1 VFIKPPPNGSLAA
14 NLSLLA
20 TGALAGVVVTWWL
33 VPGRGLDP
41 AFSPPREGSSEPR
54 PSAPRFALITRGVD
68 GPRSSGLK
76 PPPAMTALE
85 RGGHYRKQGAEA
97 AGRDLAGALAAADR
111 IESAQDRLDYVR
123 GVYGVWSDQDPAG
136 ALEHARTGMPAG
148 RLRSEAI
155 GIAMSKWGQDH
166 PREAWMWA
174 EQNLSGPL
182 KERALT
188 DLMMGWTRR
197 NPQEAADW
205 LASTGLTSQ
214 PFFNALPGTWAERDP
229 AAALAWTERLP
240 DGKAKAT
247 AEVAVASTV
256 AADDPAKAA
265 AMFAERIES
274 GDNAAVTISIADI
287 WATTDPAATA
297 SWIDG
302 MAEGPGKSEA
312 AATLA
317 TVWAASDIRAAVG
330 WSGNIGDPSMRGQ
343 VIANIGTTWG
353 AIEPLEALQWLGNLP
368 PAEAAAGITGAMYS
382 WAGTDPV
389 GLREW
394 VDQASGNPLADQ
406 ARRSLGDVLSQQA
419 IPDALDVAMGIDS
432 PEARDAAMARYFRE
446 WRKRDDAS
454 AQDWLDARWAGLPA
468 GTQDALAGVQG
479 QALRPK

>member
-1 VFIKPPPNGSLAA
+1 MLIKPPRNGSLTA

-20 TGALAGVVVTWWL
+20 AGALVGGVVTWWA
-33 VPGRGLDP
+33 VAPRRAEESFASSSDGRLHPRPP
-41 AFSPPREGSSEPR
+41 ASQTALNPREAGGR
-54 PSAPRFALITRGVD
+54 RAT
-68 GPRSSGLK
+68 GLK
-76 PPPAMTALE
+76 PPSAMTALE
-85 RGGHYRKQGAEA
+85 RGEHFRRQGADA
-97 AGRDLAGALAAADR
+97 ALHDLPGALAEADR
-111 IESAQDRLDYVR
+111 IESAQDRLDYYR
-123 GVYGVWSDQDPAG
+123 GLYGNWSDQDPKG
-136 ALEHARTGMPAG
+136 ALEHARTGLPAG
-148 RLRSEAI
+148 QLRSEAI
-155 GIAMSKWGQDH
+155 GIAMSKWGHDH

-214 PFFNALPGTWAERDP
+214 PFFNALPGTWAENDP
-229 AAALAWTERLP
+229 AAALAWTDSLP
-240 DGKAKAT
+240 EGKAKAT

-265 AMFAERIES
+265 EMFAERIDS
-274 GDNAAVTISIADI
+274 GENAAVTISIADV

-317 TVWAASDIRAAVG
+317 TVWAASDIQAAVE
-330 WSGNIGDPSMRGQ
+330 WSGNISDPSMREQ

-353 AIEPLEALQWLGNLP
+353 AIEPYDALEWLDSLP
-368 PAEAAAGITGAMYS
+368 KEQAAAGMTGAMYS

-394 VDQASGNPLADQ
+394 VDQVPDHAWADQ
-406 ARRSLGDVLSQQA
+406 ARMSLGDVLSQQA
-419 IPDALDVAMGIDS
+419 IPDALDVAMGMNS
-432 PEARDAAMARYFRE
+432 AESRDAAMARYFRE
-446 WRKRDDAS
+446 WRKQDDAS
-454 AQDWLDARWAGLPA
+454 AQDWLDANWSGLPA
-468 GTQDALAGVQG
+468 GTQDALGAVQG
-479 QALRPK
+479 RAYQPK